1 MKKKRIFYGSL
12 SLLMSL
18 ILLSL
23 MILPRRVKGETN
35 QTAIIWSRTLEPV
48 IIEGSQFPLFTNV
61 RITNLWAYAKVN
73 GLWEQIPLQID
84 EITSLGD
91 YAPEN
96 GRLDSN
102 DELVFMAKDLGQK
115 VSVGDWIW
123 NDASRNYPRYE
134 IKVTNPINPAEI
146 GYIYIYR
153 SNTVT
158 ASYEDYVAWDPTN
171 QVIASG
177 TYTLGLS
184 TADFI
189 GVDSLKLNGVNV
201 DILDRSKFRLYVTC
215 KTGGNPVPILISEE
229 FGEVEF
235 PDFLELEADIDG
247 PVRVGG
253 GILGRSNWY
262 YHAMR
267 QNQFSIDF
275 EVLKGI
281 VCEIPYLNFDHI
293 NAFRYSF
300 DWLNPVDTGMS
311 PMIYYDNNKPS
322 GVAINGVSDSVP
334 KAPVNTWSQASG
346 NLGSVVRVTDID
358 IFDATIENYYLDT
371 TSDPGDDTGDFQSFG
386 DSGYNVKF
394 RPEAIEYGQ
403 LDIFTLEFILPPNQ
417 PNVGATYVNYKQN
430 PLQVILTSQE
440 FSTTYYFPLILK

>member
-1 MKKKRIFYGSL
+1 MKKRRIIYIGL
-12 SLLMSL
+12 SLLMGL
-18 ILLSL
+18 IPLSW
-23 MILPRRVKGETN
+23 MIPQSRVQGEAS
-35 QTAIIWSRTLEPV
+35 QTAVAWSRTLEPV
-48 IIEGSQFPLFTNV
+48 VIEGSQFPLFTNV
-61 RITNLWAYAKVN
+61 RISNLWAYTKMN
-73 GLWEQIPLQID
+73 GFWVQIPLQID
-84 EITSLGD
+84 EVTLLGD
-91 YAPEN
+91 YATEN

-102 DELVFMAKDLGQK
+102 DELVFMAMDLGQK
-115 VSVGDWIW
+115 ASAGDWIW
-123 NDASRNYPRYE
+123 NDASRDYPRYE
-134 IKVTNPINPAEI
+134 IKVTNPLNPTEI
-146 GYIYIYR
+146 GYVYIYR

-158 ASYEDYVAWDPTN
+158 ASHEDYVDWDSTN
-171 QVIASG
+171 QLIASG

-184 TADFI
+184 TTEFI
-189 GVDSLKLNGVNV
+189 GIDSLKMNGMDV

-215 KTGGNPVPILISEE
+215 KTGGTPVPILISEE

-235 PDFLELEADIDG
+235 PDFFEFEPDIDG

-253 GILGRSNWY
+253 GIFSRSNWY
-262 YHAMR
+262 YQAMR

-281 VCEIPYLNFDHI
+281 VCELPYLNFDHI

-311 PMIYYDNNKPS
+311 PMTYYDNNKPS
-322 GVAINGVSDSVP
+322 GVVINGVSDSVP
-334 KAPVNTWSQASG
+334 KTPVNTWSQASG
-346 NLGSVVRVTDID
+346 NLGSLVRVTDID

-403 LDIFTLEFILPPNQ
+403 LDVFSLEFILPPNQ
-417 PNVGATYVNYKQN
+417 PNIGGTYVNYKQN

-440 FSTTYYFPLILK
+440 FTATYYFPLILK